1 MHRALDRCAVDL
13 CRCLT
18 SMECFLRRVEKDLN
32 IDHRQ
37 LTAAVEGTHLI
48 AFVPVKWLVSL
59 KERRVLPTLCPRPEG
74 LSEVEVRTF
83 LQHSVQK
90 LPAGWTR
97 VEIHGLRKERLAY
110 PLTLHHSAQDDR
122 NGRLETL
129 HGFMQNVASQNY
141 RNLWCRAHCLYVQPY
156 CHAHTPPP
164 VLALDLLRVALQKIY
179 GCPFL
184 QVGRSVQY
192 ASTAKDGSTSS
203 CPNILQAEALLE
215 SANMLYI
222 IYPYVQYCLHDIVT
236 FSPAK
241 LTNSHAKVL
250 FILFH
255 VLQAMRAC
263 HQAGLACGP
272 ISLRDVAVDEKLCS
286 RLRINLHEY
295 EKLEEEERDLRADEE
310 QRAEES
316 RAVEWTGKEARRTAC
331 QEELRGLVLDW
342 VHGRVSNFHYLMQ
355 LNRLS
360 GRRMGDPNYHPVLP
374 WVVDFTTKNG
384 KFRDLRKSKFRLN
397 KGDKQLDFT
406 YEMTKQAFAAG
417 GSSGEQLHVPHHIS
431 DVLSDITYY
440 VYTARRTPKAVLC
453 CHVRS
458 QWEPNEYPASM
469 ERMQS
474 WTPDECIPEFYT
486 DPTIFKSIH
495 SDMPDLDVPSWCSSY
510 EEFIEVHRMLL
521 ESREVSQ
528 DLHHWIDLTFGYKL
542 LGKDAVK
549 EKNVC
554 LHLVDNHTHLASY
567 GVVQLFDQP
576 HPRRMVGLAYVP
588 AEAPVIARPLIQ
600 NARETIVLEDAQGQ
614 MGDGVNGLVLEATPC
629 ETSWSGE
636 KSISG
641 EDDLEQGTEALD
653 SIPAAGRAADQP
665 CPGTPS
671 AQPSNL
677 PAYPTEGK
685 TSSVRPNRRSKPGVA
700 QAERDK
706 MKIMLP
712 EGFNPVQALEELEKL
727 YNFLVKG
734 LNSEMEQ
741 PLVELPLGLSDL
753 FQRDMQALG
762 VLIAEVV
769 FAPRVRTLRPDAS
782 LLERFLIVRNLC
794 QYHPK
799 EIPAPLQHMLDTLL
813 QLNMPEGRLLKNKV
827 AKNRVQLFEYNP
839 VSQGLPP
846 PSPSQFLSPF
856 SSVVPFPPYF
866 PSLHKFIFTYQSKKV
881 EDESQGREL
890 VFQLCQQLE
899 GILCEITPEGLEILL
914 PFILSLMSEENTAV
928 YTAWYLFEPIAK
940 ALGPKN
946 ANKYLLKPLIGAYE
960 NPCCLRGRFYLY
972 TDCFVAQL
980 MVRLGLQ
987 SFLSNLLAHILQ
999 ILVGVESS
1007 QEESKSLLGTAE
1019 DEESGGGSPVSC
1031 AFGEEI
1037 KMDVD
1042 HGSSALDLLDYTS
1055 GVSFH
1060 DQAYLP
1066 ETEDFQSGLYVSESL
1081 QPQEQ
1086 ELLSLGRLSDK
1097 SSASEMSLGEDRP
1110 ADGDSQKDKS
1120 SLKSVD
1126 SSQDLKQSEDS
1137 EEEEEE
1143 EEEATV
1149 ATELTLSGGTG
1160 ASMDAALADDH
1171 SEPGDGEEQELHDH
1185 SEDKEQTILLDTAC
1199 KMVRWLSAKLGPT
1212 VTSRYIARNL
1222 LRLLTSCYIGPT
1234 RQQFVPSNEENSPL
1248 NAGNIYQK
1256 RPVLGDQVSKPVL
1269 ACLMYMAYLYG
1280 EPVLTYQYLPYISY
1294 LVGPSSGVGSGR
1306 LNSRK
1311 EAGLLAAVT
1320 LTQKI
1325 IVCLSD
1331 TTLMDILPK
1340 INQEVLLPVLG
1351 FLTSPAIG
1359 FPSGVQARTVL
1370 CVKTISLIALICLR
1384 IGQEMVQQ
1392 HLSDTV
1398 GTFFG
1403 AFSLLQELQEQGLSS
1418 ESLSPGETP
1427 ELEVPFS
1434 DGRALPL
1441 DPATLAELQ
1450 KVFSPEMAYTTYVP
1464 FSCLLGDVIRTIV
1477 PNHSLVGRLANL
1489 YLESVNPKSLPLV
1502 SQEPALGTACLDQ
1515 DARGSEPSS
1524 SHHEDSH
1531 SGTFGSVL
1539 VGNRIQVPADTQHA
1553 SSGSLCFSPRAD
1565 GFCPSSASE
1574 ENALKQDL
1582 PRSAHILCG
1591 NWLAYWQY
1599 EIGVSQHDPRFH
1611 FHQIKLQSF
1620 LGHTGAIK
1628 CVAPLSCEDFF
1639 LSGSKD
1645 KTVRLWPLYNSG
1657 DGTSETEPRLT
1668 YAQHKKSVFYVSQL
1682 EAPQQVVS
1690 CDGTVHVWDQFTGKL
1705 LRTFDAL
1712 DSKVPITA
1720 VTTMPS
1726 PHSSISV
1733 ASADSVLR
1741 FIDHRKPG
1749 LQHEFRL
1756 ASGVSAGLIR
1766 CLAVSPSGRSVMA
1779 GFSSGFIVLL
1789 DTRTGLIL
1797 RGWPAHEGDILQ
1809 IKAAEGSVLI
1819 SSSSDHSLTVWK
1831 ELEQKPLHQYKSASD
1846 PIHAFDLYGSEV
1858 VTGTVANK
1866 IGVYSMLESSAFPT
1880 STTKLSS
1887 ENFRG
1892 TLTSLAVLPTKCH
1905 LLLGSDNGVI
1915 RLLA

>member
-1 MHRALDRCAVDL
+1 
-13 CRCLT
+13 
-18 SMECFLRRVEKDLN
+18 MECFLRRVEKDLN

-59 KERRVLPTLCPRPEG
+59 KERRVLPSLCPRPEG

-97 VEIHGLRKERLAY
+97 VEIHGLTKERLAY

-122 NGRLETL
+122 DRGLETL
-129 HGFMQNVASQNY
+129 LGFMQNVASQNY
-141 RNLWCRAHCLYVQPY
+141 RNLWHRAHRLYVQPY
-156 CHAHTPPP
+156 RHAHTPPT
-164 VLALDLLRVALQKIY
+164 VQALDVLRVALQKLY

-184 QVGRSVQY
+184 QVGRGVPY
-192 ASTAKDGSTSS
+192 ASPAKEGSAATKGTTSCS
-203 CPNILQAEALLE
+203 NLLQAEALLE
-215 SANMLYI
+215 SADVLYI

-272 ISLRDVAVDEKLCS
+272 FSLRDVAVDEKLCS
-286 RLRINLHEY
+286 RLRINLREY
-295 EKLEEEERDLRADEE
+295 EKPKEEERDPRADEE
-310 QRAEES
+310 QRAEKS
-316 RAVEWTGKEARRTAC
+316 RAVESTGKEARCTAC
-331 QEELRGLVLDW
+331 QEELRGFVLDW

-355 LNRLS
+355 LNRMS
-360 GRRMGDPNYHPVLP
+360 GRRTGDPNYHPVLP

-384 KFRDLRKSKFRLN
+384 KLRDLRKSKFRLN

-554 LHLVDNHTHLASY
+554 LHLVDNHTHLTSY

-600 NARETIVLEDAQGQ
+600 NARETIVLEDVQAQ
-614 MGDGVNGLVLEATPC
+614 MGDGVNGLVLEATPR
-629 ETSWSGE
+629 ETSWSGD

-665 CPGTPS
+665 CPCTPS

-685 TSSVRPNRRSKPGVA
+685 TSNVRLNRRSKPGVVD

-727 YNFLVKG
+727 DNFLVKG
-734 LNSEMEQ
+734 LNSEMELMEQ
-741 PLVELPLGLSDL
+741 PQVEPPLGLSDL
-753 FQRDMQALG
+753 FRRDMQALG
-762 VLIAEVV
+762 VLIAEIV
-769 FAPRVRTLRPDAS
+769 FAPRVRTLKPDAS
-782 LLERFLIVRNLC
+782 LLQRFLTVRTLC
-794 QYHPK
+794 QCHPK

-827 AKNRVQLFEYNP
+827 AKNRVQLFEYKP

-846 PSPSQFLSPF
+846 PSPWQFLSPF

-890 VFQLCQQLE
+890 VFQLWQQLE

-960 NPCCLRGRFYLY
+960 NPCCLHGRFYLY

-1007 QEESKSLLGTAE
+1007 REESKSLLGTAE
-1019 DEESGGGSPVSC
+1019 DEESEGGSPVSC

-1042 HGSSALDLLDYTS
+1042 HGSTALDLLDYTS

-1066 ETEDFQSGLYVSESL
+1066 ENEDFQSGLYVSESL

-1097 SSASEMSLGEDRP
+1097 SSASEVSLGEDRP

-1143 EEEATV
+1143 EEEEEATV
-1149 ATELTLSGGTG
+1149 ATELTLSVGTG

-1171 SEPGDGEEQELHDH
+1171 SEPEEGDEQELHDH

-1199 KMVRWLSAKLGPT
+1199 KMVRWLLAKLGPT

-1248 NAGNIYQK
+1248 NVGNIYQK

-1294 LVGPSSGVGSGR
+1294 LVAPSSGVGPGR

-1340 INQEVLLPVLG
+1340 ISQEVLLPVLG

-1359 FPSGVQARTVL
+1359 FPSGAQARIVL

-1403 AFSLLQELQEQGLSS
+1403 AFSLLQELQEQGLSP
-1418 ESLSPGETP
+1418 ESLSHGETP
-1427 ELEVPFS
+1427 ELEVLVS
-1434 DGRALPL
+1434 DGRVLPL
-1441 DPATLAELQ
+1441 DPAILAELQ

-1477 PNHSLVGRLANL
+1477 PNHLLVGRLANL

-1502 SQEPALGTACLDQ
+1502 TQEPALSTACLDQ
-1515 DARGSEPSS
+1515 DARGNELHS

-1539 VGNRIQVPADTQHA
+1539 VGNRIQVPADAQHR
-1553 SSGSLCFSPRAD
+1553 SSGPLCFSPGAD

-1574 ENALKQDL
+1574 ENVLKQDL
-1582 PRSAHILCG
+1582 PRSAHMLCG

-1645 KTVRLWPLYNSG
+1645 KTVRLWPLYNCG

-1668 YAQHKKSVFYVSQL
+1668 YTQHKKSVFYVSQL

-1756 ASGVSAGLIR
+1756 AGGVSAGLIR

-1789 DTRTGLIL
+1789 DIRTGLIL

-1866 IGVYSMLESSAFPT
+1866 IGVYSMLESSALPT